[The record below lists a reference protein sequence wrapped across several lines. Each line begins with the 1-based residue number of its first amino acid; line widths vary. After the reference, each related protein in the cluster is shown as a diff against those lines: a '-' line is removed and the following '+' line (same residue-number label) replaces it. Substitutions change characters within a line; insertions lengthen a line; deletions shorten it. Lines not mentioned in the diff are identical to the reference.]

1 MYAIEFETDIKDG
14 VLRIP
19 EKYRQLKDGHARVV
33 IMVQEDLKPEIE
45 ELSLD
50 LSGCEVQAFSNI
62 DALKI
67 QREMRD
73 EW

>member
-19 EKYRQLKDGHARVV
+19 EEYRQLKDGHARVV
-33 IMVQEDLKPEIE
+33 IMVHE
-45 ELSLD
+45 ELKSEPEERPLD
-50 LSGCEVQAFSNI
+50 LSGCEIQAFSNI
-62 DALKI
+62 DALKV